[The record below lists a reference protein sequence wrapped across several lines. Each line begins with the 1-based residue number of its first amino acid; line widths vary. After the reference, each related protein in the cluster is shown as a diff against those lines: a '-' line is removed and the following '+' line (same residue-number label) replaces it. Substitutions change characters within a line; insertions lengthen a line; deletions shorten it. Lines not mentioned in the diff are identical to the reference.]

1 MQRFAFLLL
10 VLLTVGCGAPA
21 SNRDPLLKGFA
32 LPQPPSIAALEP
44 GSTPVNSVPFTM
56 TVTGSNFGTDA
67 IVIWNGTP
75 LQTTFVS
82 SQTLMAN
89 LTSTDLQNF
98 GLIPVYVRSGGLNS
112 NTVQF
117 NLQP

>member
-21 SNRDPLLKGFA
+21 SNRDPLLKGSA
-32 LPQPPSIAALEP
+32 LPQPSSIAALVP
-44 GSTPVNSVPFTM
+44 ASTPVNSVPFTM

-82 SQTLMAN
+82 SQALMAS
-89 LTSTDLQNF
+89 LTSTDLQYA

-117 NLQP
+117 NLQQ

>member
-1 MQRFAFLLL
+1 MQRFALLLL

-21 SNRDPLLKGFA
+21 SNRDPLAKGFA
-32 LPQPPSIAALEP
+32 LPQPPAIAALEP

-67 IVIWNGTP
+67 IVIWNGTS
-75 LQTTFVS
+75 LRTTFVS
-82 SQTLMAN
+82 SQALMAN
-89 LTSTDLQNF
+89 LTSTDLQDT